1 MFRLTFF
8 ILTLGHFS
16 LLLERGVGNTDVI
29 GCFLYM
35 PGLGIE
41 PTTFQLQTML
51 QMSHNSQAKTSLF
64 TFLNLLI

>member
-1 MFRLTFF
+1 MFRLTFL

-41 PTTFQLQTML
+41 PTTFQTML

-64 TFLNLLI
+64 TFFNLLI